1 MKLSERACRIEPS
14 VTLGMNA
21 TTKDMIRQGID
32 VTNFSVG
39 EPDFD
44 TPENVKNAAIKAIHS
59 GFTKYTPAAGI
70 IELKQAVCTKFRRDN
85 NLDYTP
91 NEVAIS
97 VGAKHALYNIFQV
110 LLNSGDEVIVP
121 APYWVSYVEQ
131 VRVAD
136 GIPVII
142 SATEKQNFK
151 ITAAQIEAA
160 ITPRTRALILN
171 SPSNPTG
178 AVYTYDEL
186 NAIAKV
192 AVKHELIVVS
202 DEIYEPFLYTTK
214 GHTSIAQ
221 LGPEIKAL
229 TLLVHGV
236 SKSHAM
242 TGWRIG
248 YTVGDKRVIAA
259 ISDLQSHSTSNPSSV
274 AQMAAIE
281 ALTGNQD
288 SVHNMCAAFHQ
299 RRDYVVERLN
309 AIPGIQCTLPEGS
322 FYVFPNVSELFGTSY
337 EGTPITD
344 TQKLA
349 ELLLTKAHVALVP
362 GNAFGA
368 DNYVRISYAA
378 SMDKL
383 AQGMDRIA
391 AFVGKLR

>member
-70 IELKQAVCTKFRRDN
+70 IELKQAVCAKFRRDN

-91 NEVAIS
+91 SEVAIS

-142 SATEKQNFK
+142 SATEEHNFK

-160 ITPRTRALILN
+160 LTPRTRALILN

-186 NAIAKV
+186 DAIAKV
-192 AVKHELIVVS
+192 AVKHELVVVS

-281 ALTGNQD
+281 ALTGNQG

-344 TQKLA
+344 THKLA

>member
-70 IELKQAVCTKFRRDN
+70 IELKEAVCAKFRRDN
-85 NLDYTP
+85 NLEYTP
-91 NEVAIS
+91 SEVAIS

-142 SATEKQNFK
+142 SATEEHNFK

-160 ITPRTRALILN
+160 LTPRTRALILN

-186 NAIAKV
+186 DAIAKV
-192 AVKHELIVVS
+192 AVKHELVVVS

-248 YTVGDKRVIAA
+248 YTVGDKRVISS

-274 AQMAAIE
+274 AQVAAIE

-309 AIPGIQCTLPEGS
+309 AISGIRCTLPEGS

>member
-70 IELKQAVCTKFRRDN
+70 IELKQAVCAKFRRDN

-186 NAIAKV
+186 DAIAKV